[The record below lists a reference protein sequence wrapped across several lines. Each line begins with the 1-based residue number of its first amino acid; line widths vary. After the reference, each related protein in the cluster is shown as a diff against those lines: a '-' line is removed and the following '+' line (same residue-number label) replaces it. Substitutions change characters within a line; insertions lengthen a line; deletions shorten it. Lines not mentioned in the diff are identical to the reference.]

1 MLVIMAALKQEIA
14 AMEKSLCG
22 RKYSNQ
28 EQIPLCHGEYNGK
41 EVMLVLTGM
50 GRKRAERA
58 THIVLQSNR
67 VKLLVSLGFAGALNP
82 DLAGGDIIL
91 CSGIHCQ
98 DGNGNKTASHI
109 NGLDNG
115 IHTMLCRA
123 LESDSINFRTGEIV
137 SVMQPM
143 QTAEE
148 RAVLRDEFNAEIV
161 DMESYWIASIAA
173 QRQVPFLAL
182 RAVSDT
188 VDDSFPPIEQ
198 IVDIEGNLLPGKAAL
213 YFLSH
218 PWHLTMLFGLYR
230 NSIRAAKNLN
240 EVIKRLVTVY
250 E

>member
-1 MLVIMAALKQEIA
+1 MLVILAALKQEIA
-14 AMEKSLCG
+14 AIEKSLRG
-22 RKYSNQ
+22 KKYSNQ
-28 EQIPLCHGEYNGK
+28 EQFSLCYGEYNGK
-41 EVMLVLTGM
+41 EVMLVITGM
-50 GRKRAERA
+50 GRERAERA
-58 THIVLQSNR
+58 AQMVLQSNR

-82 DLAGGDIIL
+82 ELAGGDIIL
-91 CSGIHCQ
+91 CSGIYCQ
-98 DGNGNKTASHI
+98 NGNGNKMASHI
-109 NGLDNG
+109 PGTDNG
-115 IHTMLCRA
+115 IHNLLCRA
-123 LESDSINFRTGEIV
+123 LESEPVNFRTGEIV

-148 RAVLRDEFNAEIV
+148 RAALRQEFNAEIV

-213 YFLSH
+213 HFLSH
-218 PWHLTMLFGLYR
+218 PWHLIMLSGLYR
-230 NSIRAAKNLN
+230 NSVKAAKNLN
-240 EVIKRLVTVY
+240 EVIKRLVTIY